1 MCLWVCQCVCVFD
14 CPNVV
19 PKQNLEPLTLKKPN
33 EIYYEMYKE
42 AKRKAIELRKEALDA
57 FLKAKQIKNKYSLE
71 ESDDEEDDS
80 EEDELNYLIDS

>member
-1 MCLWVCQCVCVFD
+1 
-14 CPNVV
+14 
-19 PKQNLEPLTLKKPN
+19 
-33 EIYYEMYKE
+33 MYKE
-42 AKRKAIELRKEALDA
+42 AKRKAIELRKEALNA